1 MSPDIWEDTGFVRK
15 DGAALER
22 RCMLKSKMVRKA
34 EGTPVGLLWRVVAE
48 LLRTQPSD
56 AGSSQH
62 TSRDVQTETP
72 PWPLP

>member
-1 MSPDIWEDTGFVRK
+1 
-15 DGAALER
+15 
-22 RCMLKSKMVRKA
+22 MLKSKVVRRA
-34 EGTPVGLLWRVVAE
+34 EGTPVGLLWRGVAE

-56 AGSSQH
+56 ARSSQH